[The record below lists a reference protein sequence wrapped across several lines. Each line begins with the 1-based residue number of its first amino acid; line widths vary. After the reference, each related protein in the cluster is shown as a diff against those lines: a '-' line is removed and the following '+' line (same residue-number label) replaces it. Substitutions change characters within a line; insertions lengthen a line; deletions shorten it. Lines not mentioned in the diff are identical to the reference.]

1 MMVAQYS
8 CSVDVEVPKNKKI
21 MQWAGIFAI
30 LFSLGFV
37 MLSVFYSW
45 YFMIA
50 FAFFFAGGVV
60 NLHFYNDVK
69 KEYLYELSETRLT
82 IVGKDVV
89 NRQKRLASILL
100 KDVTEFGIMTDTS
113 DILDGLYCQNA
124 YDAGVYSLTFN
135 SEGVKKTVAFMP
147 DDYMIALLDEHLS
160 LQNK

>member
-1 MMVAQYS
+1 M
-8 CSVDVEVPKNKKI
+8 
-21 MQWAGIFAI
+21 
-30 LFSLGFV
+30 
-37 MLSVFYSW
+37 
-45 YFMIA
+45 
-50 FAFFFAGGVV
+50 
-60 NLHFYNDVK
+60 
-69 KEYLYELSETRLT
+69 YELSETRLT

-113 DILDGLYCQNA
+113 DRLDGLYCQNA

-135 SEGVKKTVAFMP
+135 SEGVKKTVAIMP